1 MPFDIGVPELLI
13 VLFIIIL
20 IFGVGRLAPIGRDV
34 GNAIRELRKGLK
46 GDDENAESKNAET
59 KKAEE
64 EKKTKDS

>member
-20 IFGVGRLAPIGRDV
+20 IFGVGRLAPIGKDI

-46 GDDENAESKNAET
+46 GDDENAET
-59 KKAEE
+59 KKTEE
-64 EKKTKDS
+64 EKKPKDS